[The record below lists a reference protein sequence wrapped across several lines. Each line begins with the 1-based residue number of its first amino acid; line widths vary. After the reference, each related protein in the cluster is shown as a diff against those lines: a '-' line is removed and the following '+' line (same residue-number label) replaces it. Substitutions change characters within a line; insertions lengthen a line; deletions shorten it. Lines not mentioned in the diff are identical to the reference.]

1 MKRTIINLYLI
12 NIFFALFEIKGISAS
27 DTCEEWSEWSACTN
41 GISTRKCL
49 SDPSILNETLIC
61 TKCDKWGVWS
71 ECKNGKKHR
80 KAINCP
86 FIKVE
91 QECDVDNDM
100 EDGTSKNNNYI
111 YFNIDEEENENENE
125 DEDENEDENE
135 NISNNNVDN
144 NNVDN
149 NNVDNN
155 NVDNN
160 NVDNN
165 NVDNNNVDNNNVDN
179 NNVDNNNVD
188 NNNVDVDENYN
199 DDEEE
204 EEDVKSNDLN
214 NSSSNNNNEIT
225 NFIQVNDKMTTKH
238 KTTNIHPVNFIQQ
251 KYTKSNRHRSDDF
264 SKILNSMNNM
274 NNNNHTHRSSSSN
287 NTKNFNTYRGNSYM
301 HPHFS
306 NYMSS
311 SVSNTAR
318 EEKKTVDDENKIEHD
333 NITKEERIV
342 PINTQNNNNNNH
354 HHHHHHHHGRSDIHE
369 HDTSHSVDGDKYHS
383 NNELPSL
390 STYDYDMNNDSY
402 KNNYMK
408 KLRDTVKEEQTKL
421 NNNQNNEKLSSSEKH
436 NDDIS
441 ALYEHM
447 NAKDQDHKQQEQ
459 SDSSSNSHFDNYSK
473 LYIASGIGT
482 LILLGGSIATYFL
495 YKEKNEKV
503 VQEETKEENFEVMF
517 NDDAVKGKDNKAMD
531 EEEFWALE

>member
-27 DTCEEWSEWSACTN
+27 DTCEEWSEWSACTH

-49 SDPSILNETLIC
+49 SDLSILDETLVC

-71 ECKNGKKHR
+71 ECKDGKKHR
-80 KAINCP
+80 KVMNCP
-86 FIKVE
+86 FIKEE

-100 EDGTSKNNNYI
+100 EDDTSTNNNYI
-111 YFNIDEEENENENE
+111 YFNVDEEENENEN
-125 DEDENEDENE
+125 N
-135 NISNNNVDN
+135 NISNNNISN
-144 NNVDN
+144 NNI
-149 NNVDNN
+149 
-155 NVDNN
+155 
-160 NVDNN
+160 
-165 NVDNNNVDNNNVDN
+165 
-179 NNVDNNNVD
+179 D

-199 DDEEE
+199 DDEE
-204 EEDVKSNDLN
+204 DVKNNDLN
-214 NSSSNNNNEIT
+214 NSSTNSNNNDIT
-225 NFIQVNDKMTTKH
+225 NFTQVNDKMTTTH
-238 KTTNIHPVNFIQQ
+238 KTTNIYPVNFIQQ

-274 NNNNHTHRSSSSN
+274 NTNNHTHRSSSSN

-318 EEKKTVDDENKIEHD
+318 EEKKTGDDADKIEHD

-342 PINTQNNNNNNH
+342 PTNTQHNNINNNH
-354 HHHHHHHHGRSDIHE
+354 HHNNNNHHHHHHGRSDIHE
-369 HDTSHSVDGDKYHS
+369 HDTSYSVDGDKHNS
-383 NNELPSL
+383 NKELPSL

-436 NDDIS
+436 NDDMS

-459 SDSSSNSHFDNYSK
+459 SDSSSNSHFENYSK

-482 LILLGGSIATYFL
+482 LVLLGGSIATYFL
-495 YKEKNEKV
+495 YKEKKEKV
-503 VQEETKEENFEVMF
+503 VQEEVKEENFEVMF